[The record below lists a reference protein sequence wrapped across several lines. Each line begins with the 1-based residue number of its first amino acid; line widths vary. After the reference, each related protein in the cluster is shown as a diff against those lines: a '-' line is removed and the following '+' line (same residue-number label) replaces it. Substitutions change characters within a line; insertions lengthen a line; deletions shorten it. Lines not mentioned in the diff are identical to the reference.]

1 MAEFPTLNS
10 AALDSEE
17 EDDDYVPGEQDSDSS
32 ESSAGPQTKKPR
44 TEETLD
50 TSTPNLL
57 KDDTTR
63 NALWTSF
70 LESTKS
76 EATNSKTPPP
86 KSEVKTL
93 TIEKKYRFAGEDVI
107 EKVMV
112 TEDSSEARDWRRRQS
127 TGGQSTGSTATP
139 IVTTPSSGS
148 PTPNPSSLRLET
160 NDRPVEALPPT
171 RAKPPTKPRKSL
183 SSLAAAGK
191 PKKLTTLEKS
201 RLDWQSHLA
210 SSTQEERDELERNR
224 KAGGAGYLEKVDFL
238 ARVNERRE
246 NMFEHSKRKRR

>member
-57 KDDTTR
+57 KDDTPV
-63 NALWTSF
+63 
-70 LESTKS
+70 ST
-76 EATNSKTPPP
+76 ATNSKTPPP